1 MDNHRTE
8 TSLED
13 RSVLKRE
20 KRFKSQRPKEC
31 GRPVENVTRN
41 RLTQEGQLL
50 IFMKKGFF
58 QSVYASGMC
67 ELPLDQNFPV
77 KLNHLPKY

>member
-13 RSVLKRE
+13 RSILKRE
-20 KRFKSQRPKEC
+20 KRFKGQRPREC
-31 GRPVENVTRN
+31 GRPVENETRN

-50 IFMKKGFF
+50 IF
-58 QSVYASGMC
+58 
-67 ELPLDQNFPV
+67 L
-77 KLNHLPKY
+77 

>member
-13 RSVLKRE
+13 RSILKRE

-50 IFMKKGFF
+50 IFMKKSFF
-58 QSVYASGMC
+58 NQYM
-67 ELPLDQNFPV
+67 PV
-77 KLNHLPKY
+77 ECVNYHWIRIFQ